1 MLLRNIIKKS
11 YKHYQ
16 HHYYYYYLIIKFKY
30 KLKNNNIDLL
40 TTLAFGSF
48 WGVLSG
54 VENEIGVIGVIGAI
68 SVIGVIGMLG
78 AIRNNL

>member
-1 MLLRNIIKKS
+1 MWINIIKKS

-40 TTLAFGSF
+40 TTLAFGEFLGSF
-48 WGVLSG
+48 EWGG
-54 VENEIGVIGVIGAI
+54 K
-68 SVIGVIGMLG
+68 
-78 AIRNNL
+78 

>member
-54 VENEIGVIGVIGAI
+54 VENEIGVIGAI
-68 SVIGVIGMLG
+68 SVIGILV

>member
-1 MLLRNIIKKS
+1 MWINIIKKS

-40 TTLAFGSF
+40 TTLALGCFS
-48 WGVLSG
+48 GVLSG
-54 VENEIGVIGVIGAI
+54 VENEIGVIGAI
-68 SVIGVIGMLG
+68 SVIGVLG

>member
-1 MLLRNIIKKS
+1 LRNIIKKS

-40 TTLAFGSF
+40 TTLALGSF
-48 WGVLSG
+48 SGVLG
-54 VENEIGVIGVIGAI
+54 VVENEIGVIRVIGAI
-68 SVIGVIGMLG
+68 SVIGVI
-78 AIRNNL
+78 RNNL

>member
-1 MLLRNIIKKS
+1 MWINIIKKS

-40 TTLAFGSF
+40 TTLALGKFFGSF
-48 WGVLSG
+48 EWGG
-54 VENEIGVIGVIGAI
+54 K
-68 SVIGVIGMLG
+68 
-78 AIRNNL
+78 

>member
-1 MLLRNIIKKS
+1 MWINIIKKS

-40 TTLAFGSF
+40 TTLAFGRVF
-48 WGVLSG
+48 GCG
-54 VENEIGVIGVIGAI
+54 GK
-68 SVIGVIGMLG
+68 
-78 AIRNNL
+78 

>member
-1 MLLRNIIKKS
+1 MLRNIIKKS

-40 TTLAFGSF
+40 TTLAFGEIFREFFGSF
-48 WGVLSG
+48 EWGG
-54 VENEIGVIGVIGAI
+54 K
-68 SVIGVIGMLG
+68 
-78 AIRNNL
+78 

>member
-1 MLLRNIIKKS
+1 MWINIIKKS

-40 TTLAFGSF
+40 TTLAFGEFLGSF
-48 WGVLSG
+48 WGVLGG

-68 SVIGVIGMLG
+68 SVIGVLG
-78 AIRNNL
+78 I

>member
-1 MLLRNIIKKS
+1 MWINIIKKS

-40 TTLAFGSF
+40 TTLAFGEFFREF
-48 WGVLSG
+48 WVWWK
-54 VENEIGVIGVIGAI
+54 
-68 SVIGVIGMLG
+68 M
-78 AIRNNL
+78 R